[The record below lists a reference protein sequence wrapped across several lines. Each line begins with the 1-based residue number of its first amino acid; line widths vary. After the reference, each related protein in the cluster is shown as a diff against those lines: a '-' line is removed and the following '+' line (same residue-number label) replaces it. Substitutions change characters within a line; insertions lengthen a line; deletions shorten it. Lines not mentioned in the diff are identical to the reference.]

1 MSVAG
6 DLPSATTTLA
16 IGAAVLG
23 NMVVKVIVSFVVDHQ
38 GSPVHG
44 RSNGCGRGWFRILR
58 LRTLP
63 GHVIS
68 ARVKANPEGEAPR
81 GQS

>member
-23 NMVVKVIVSFVVDHQ
+23 NMVVKVIVSFVV
-38 GSPVHG
+38 GG
-44 RSNGCGRGWFRILR
+44 RMFGTRFAVAVVPATAVFVLCAALSG
-58 LRTLP
+58 
-63 GHVIS
+63 
-68 ARVKANPEGEAPR
+68 
-81 GQS
+81 